1 MIRRLFV
8 LMASL
13 IFLAACALPI
23 NPAETEFRCQPSRIQ
38 KSEND
43 FLEIRGNMKSD
54 GELWALPF
62 FEAAHV
68 NEDEKIVWRITGE
81 SDEFHAQ
88 AQNEEGKILT
98 PIWTEYH
105 GGSNWQRPGQEW
117 GTGFNFPTRGCWK
130 ITITRG
136 ETTGEIALEVLPP

>member
-98 PIWTEYH
+98 PIWTE
-105 GGSNWQRPGQEW
+105 
-117 GTGFNFPTRGCWK
+117 
-130 ITITRG
+130 
-136 ETTGEIALEVLPP
+136 